1 MKKLLLTTLL
11 LLAVTMSGIA
21 QKMKNV
27 TVSTPDDFI
36 KAIAPNT
43 NITIKTNGILAITSA
58 LDKMSDDRDLS
69 QFDMENDYAKLAPG
83 VYFTEEADGRSIVIV
98 NINNLTISGESA
110 EKTHIQ
116 AQPTYSDV
124 LHFSHCNN
132 ITIRNIKT
140 GHVETG
146 NCVGDVIVFANCK
159 NVVLENSDLYGCGV
173 NGLSM
178 EHTNDVTVNNTVI
191 HDCSSASL
199 VMGECNNVT
208 FNKCVMRDC
217 GWDINE
223 WECTN
228 IKYNDCDIEQHEY
241 EGGEYDYDEDDY
253 EGGEG
258 DYGYEGG
265 CPNELMEAMNAAGS
279 IFEKKLNNSLAN
291 GALYEEFGEECGYI
305 VIPEDGDWYAAYL
318 PQINDDGQY
327 EFLFLDNVNVK
338 NGEKMFF
345 GSCHVV
351 VNKKEGR
358 FSYEI
363 RDNALESVTSITG
376 TGNNQTYSH
385 GKDKNSLKKC
395 TKQEAMKHFEFDYE
409 LIDVESAKETDE
421 VYPWG

>member
-1 MKKLLLTTLL
+1 MLL
-11 LLAVTMSGIA
+11 
-21 QKMKNV
+21 
-27 TVSTPDDFI
+27 D
-36 KAIAPNT
+36 
-43 NITIKTNGILAITSA
+43 
-58 LDKMSDDRDLS
+58 
-69 QFDMENDYAKLAPG
+69 E
-83 VYFTEEADGRSIVIV
+83 
-98 NINNLTISGESA
+98 
-110 EKTHIQ
+110 
-116 AQPTYSDV
+116 
-124 LHFSHCNN
+124 C
-132 ITIRNIKT
+132 
-140 GHVETG
+140 
-146 NCVGDVIVFANCK
+146 
-159 NVVLENSDLYGCGV
+159 DLYGCGV
-173 NGLSM
+173 NGIWM
-178 EHTNDVTVNNTVI
+178 ESSNDVTVNFTEI
-191 HDCSSASL
+191 HDCSEDFVVIRNSNNIL
-199 VMGECNNVT
+199 FNECT
-208 FNKCVMRDC
+208 MHDC
-217 GWDINE
+217 GGGLNVDE
-223 WECTN
+223 ESSVDYQQCN
-228 IKYNDCDIEQHEY
+228 IQPSDY
-241 EGGEYDYDEDDY
+241 EGDYDYYD
-253 EGGEG
+253 GGEG

-351 VNKKEGR
+351 VQKKEGR

-385 GKDKNSLKKC
+385 GKDKNSLKKS

-409 LIDVESAKETDE
+409 LIDVEAAKETDE

>member
-27 TVSTPDDFI
+27 TVTNANDFV

-43 NITIKTNGILAITSA
+43 NITIKSNGILSITDAIEN
-58 LDKMSDDRDLS
+58 LDIRNISN
-69 QFDMENDYAKLAPG
+69 MEWKDYPSLAPG
-83 VYFTEEADGRSIVIV
+83 AYCVEVPDGFELVVV
-98 NINNLTISGESA
+98 NVNNLTITGGGSEM
-110 EKTHIQ
+110 THIQ
-116 AQPTYSDV
+116 AKPSYAQVISFYY
-124 LHFSHCNN
+124 CNN
-132 ITIRNIKT
+132 ITMKNIMA
-140 GHVETG
+140 GHVERG
-146 NCVGDVIVFANCK
+146 DCSGDVLFFYHCK
-159 NVVLENSDLYGCGV
+159 KMLLDKCDLYGCGV
-173 NGLSM
+173 NGIWM
-178 EHTNDVTVNNTVI
+178 ESSNDVTVNFTEI
-191 HDCSSASL
+191 HDCSEDFVVIRNSNNIL
-199 VMGECNNVT
+199 FNECT
-208 FNKCVMRDC
+208 MHDC
-217 GWDINE
+217 GGGLNVDE
-223 WECTN
+223 ESSVDYQKCN
-228 IKYNDCDIEQHEY
+228 IQPSDY
-241 EGGEYDYDEDDY
+241 EGDYDYYDGD

-258 DYGYEGG
+258 DYGYEGN

-279 IFEKKLNNSLAN
+279 IFEKKLNNNLVN
-291 GALYEEFGEECGYI
+291 GALYEEFSEECGYI

-351 VNKKEGR
+351 VQKKEGR

-363 RDNALESVTSITG
+363 RDNALKSVTSITG
-376 TGNNQTYSH
+376 SGNNQTYSH

-409 LIDVESAKETDE
+409 LIDVEAARETDE